1 MDLIE
6 KALKFEQGK
15 LILKSKNDR
24 IIASQKIKT
33 MILGINEIY
42 KKSKNPE
49 LMELMKRLTMV
60 KQKVE
65 KRLKY

>member
-49 LMELMKRLTMV
+49 LMELMKRLTTV

>member
-42 KKSKNPE
+42 KKSKNA
-49 LMELMKRLTMV
+49 ELMKLKKRVTTV